1 MRIWMPG
8 VALSLSVAVLV
19 SSVATAQDSFPNWPS
34 ERAPRPLPSREV
46 KFPPYEIRT
55 LANGMRVLTILH
67 HEQPVVTMRLLV
79 GAGAAED
86 PQGKA
91 GLSSLLGNLL
101 DQGTGTR
108 SAQEI
113 ADQMDTTGGALGTGS
128 GSDLSSATVV

>member
-55 LANGMRVLTILH
+55 LANGMRVLAILH
-67 HEQPVVTMRLLV
+67 HEQPVVTMRMLV
-79 GAGAAED
+79 GAGDLMPIMAILARMPVIAAND
-86 PQGKA
+86 LTTFSG
-91 GLSSLLGNLL
+91 
-101 DQGTGTR
+101 DR
-108 SAQEI
+108 SHPIHAIQI
-113 ADQMDTTGGALGTGS
+113 SKIYDI
-128 GSDLSSATVV
+128 